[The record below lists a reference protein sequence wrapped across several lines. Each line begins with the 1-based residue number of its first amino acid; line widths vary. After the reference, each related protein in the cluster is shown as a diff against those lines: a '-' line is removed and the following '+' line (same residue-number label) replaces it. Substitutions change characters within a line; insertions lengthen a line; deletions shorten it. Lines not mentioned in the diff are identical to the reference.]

1 MCMYARVW
9 CYSVYVCVCDE
20 YCPGVSDVVC
30 SILWSICMYVCLFVL
45 HFSCYELVRD
55 IIECP
60 ISNPKYPLFCDGLM
74 CGRNYSSHVG
84 VV

>member
-1 MCMYARVW
+1 
-9 CYSVYVCVCDE
+9 
-20 YCPGVSDVVC
+20 
-30 SILWSICMYVCLFVL
+30 MYVCLFVL